1 MIEYLIIFVIFA
13 VVGYICRKAIKM
25 RNELEEWDPF
35 GWNTEMTTEL
45 ICEQCGYK
53 KVREWDD
60 KDFVFAKTKDKCP
73 CICKK
78 QKCKGPMVVR
88 GIYLE
93 KEKTK
98 EELKWEKIEA
108 KWR

>member
-1 MIEYLIIFVIFA
+1 M
-13 VVGYICRKAIKM
+13 KK
-25 RNELEEWDPF
+25 ELEEWDPF
-35 GWNTEMTTEL
+35 GWNTEITTEL
-45 ICEQCGYK
+45 ICDKCGYK

-60 KDFVFAKTKDKCP
+60 RDFVFAKTKDKCP
-73 CICKK
+73 CVCKK

-88 GIYLE
+88 GIYLV

-108 KWR
+108 QWR

>member
-1 MIEYLIIFVIFA
+1 MIEYLIFGAIFLFSIYIFHR
-13 VVGYICRKAIKM
+13 IRKA
-25 RNELEEWDPF
+25 RQELLDWDPF

-45 ICEQCGYK
+45 ICDKCGYK

-60 KDFVFAKTKDKCP
+60 RDFVFAKTKDKCP
-73 CICKK
+73 CVCKK

-88 GIYLE
+88 GIYLV

-108 KWR
+108 QWR